1 MALNRDFWRGR
12 KVLITGHTG
21 FKGSWLALWLTLLGA
36 DVVGYSLNVPTRPSL
51 FELASI
57 DGVVTHL
64 EGDVRNGRGVAE
76 VVQRHRP
83 EIVVH
88 MAAQALVRRS
98 YRNPVETF
106 ETNVLG
112 TVNVLEAVR
121 AGPRV
126 VVNVTSDKCYLGN
139 DSVPHREDD
148 AKGGSDPYS
157 ASKACAEI
165 VSDAYRGSFFAQSG
179 PALVSAR
186 AGNVIGGG
194 DWADDRLVRDIMSAA
209 LSHRPVVIRNP
220 DAVRP
225 WQHVLNALD
234 GYLLLAQRVWD
245 DRSLA
250 GGWNFGPTE
259 ADERPV
265 RDVVERVGEL
275 WGDGFAW
282 VQDEQHQQQ
291 PAERHQLRLDS
302 SRARECLGWKPRWT
316 LDRAL
321 ESIVEWYRAYQAGED
336 IRKVVFDQIKDY
348 ESARSAPSPVA

>member
-12 KVLITGHTG
+12 KVLLTGHTG
-21 FKGSWLALWLTLLGA
+21 FKGSWLSLWLTSLGA

-57 DGVVTHL
+57 ARVVTHL
-64 EGDVRNGRGVAE
+64 EGDVRDGRRVAD
-76 VVQRHRP
+76 VVERHRP
-83 EIVVH
+83 EVVVH

-112 TVNVLEAVR
+112 TVNVLEAAR

-139 DSVPHREDD
+139 GSVPHREDD

-165 VSDAYRGSFFAQSG
+165 VSDAYRASFFAQGG
-179 PALVSAR
+179 PALASAR

-194 DWADDRLVRDIMSAA
+194 DWADDRLMRDIMAAA
-209 LSHRPVVIRNP
+209 LERRPVVIRNP

-234 GYLLLAQRVWD
+234 GYLLLAQLLWD
-245 DRSLA
+245 DESFT

-265 RDVVERVGEL
+265 RDVVERIGEL
-275 WGDGFAW
+275 WGDGFSW
-282 VQDEQHQQQ
+282 VQDEEQQ
-291 PAERHQLRLDS
+291 PHERHELRLNS
-302 SRARECLGWKPRWT
+302 SRARERLGWRPRWT
-316 LDRAL
+316 LDRAI
-321 ESIVEWYRAYQAGED
+321 ESIVEWYRAYKAGED
-336 IRKVVFDQIKDY
+336 MRKVVFDQITDY
-348 ESARSAPSPVA
+348 ESARSAPSPLA